1 MSVCSPLGLL
11 EGGRGVKGWLYLREG
26 EQPGRRAPGLVQI
39 RELTMDLVPIQPWWL
54 LMDTQGGLC
63 PLCSGFQ
70 STHLLIYCVNLLC
83 ATSLCAPA
91 PSSVELRDET

>member
-39 RELTMDLVPIQPWWL
+39 RELTMDLVPIQCL
-54 LMDTQGGLC
+54 GGCLWI
-63 PLCSGFQ
+63 PREGYVHFVLG
-70 STHLLIYCVNLLC
+70 
-83 ATSLCAPA
+83 
-91 PSSVELRDET
+91 SSRLTF